1 MKILIISPPRCGSTS
16 LILSIR
22 DITKYH
28 IINEPYYIE
37 SVRKV
42 YPLVIPNNSVVKML
56 SNQVPTEFGKPTDF
70 IKYILS
76 IKNDYDKIILLNR
89 RNKKQHLES
98 WANWLVRYKRNDDTH
113 MIWYSDDIEKE
124 LNQVSYDMDLKY
136 QVNSIYNISDK
147 LSIPITFYEDLYGDD
162 RELSLNIIKQ
172 WKLGIDEL
180 QLNELLNPRNK
191 YRQVGTRE
199 NLI

>member
-16 LILSIR
+16 LIKSIR
-22 DITKYH
+22 DISGYH
-28 IINEPYYIE
+28 MINEPYYIE
-37 SVRKV
+37 PVKQK
-42 YPLVIPNNSVVKML
+42 YPLILKDNSVVKMI
-56 SNQVPTEFGKPTDF
+56 SKQVPHKYGTSADF
-70 IKYILS
+70 IKYIVS

-89 RNKKQHLES
+89 RNKTNHLES
-98 WANWLVRYKRNDDTH
+98 WANLMIKQKQNNDTH

-124 LNQVSYDMDLKY
+124 LNHVSYDIDLKHH
-136 QVNSIYNISDK
+136 VDSIYDISDI

-172 WKLGIDEL
+172 WDLDIDEL
-180 QLNELLNPRNK
+180 QLNELLNPRNR